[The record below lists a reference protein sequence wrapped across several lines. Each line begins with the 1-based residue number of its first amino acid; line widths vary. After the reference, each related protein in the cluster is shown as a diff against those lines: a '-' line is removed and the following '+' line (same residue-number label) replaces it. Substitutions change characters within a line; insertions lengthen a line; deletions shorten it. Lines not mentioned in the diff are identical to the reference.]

1 MKTSVI
7 EIRDMLSVLTVD
19 AVEARFGEVTGVESA
34 TVNYAAGNV
43 TVRYDETLLD
53 VADIKVM
60 VHQRGP
66 ESADESQPKH
76 ESEQLPEH
84 NHAEVHTPHATPI
97 SASTPE
103 PAAPKDAPDAPPSPS
118 AAKPNA

>member
-1 MKTSVI
+1 MKTSII

-19 AVEARFGEVTGVESA
+19 EVEARFGEVPGVESA
-34 TVNYAAGNV
+34 TANYAARNV

-53 VADIKVM
+53 VADIKTM

-66 ESADESQPKH
+66 QSAGESQPKH
-76 ESEQLPEH
+76 ESEQKSEH
-84 NHAEVHTPHATPI
+84 DHAVGHMPDAAPI

-103 PAAPKDAPDAPPSPS
+103 PAVPKTAPGATPTPA
-118 AAKPNA
+118 AAKPDA